1 MLGDNRVKTA
11 PTIHS
16 MSANP
21 SAEKSAETAI
31 SAAQLKKQYAAGARH
46 FAGAQLAN
54 ADLSGC
60 DLRNVNLTDAD
71 LTGANLEHAD
81 LSDANLQGATLLR
94 AKLRDA
100 NLENADLSRAVGLL
114 PTQIAGANLAGA
126 RLPEKF
132 GDFDG
137 LRAVEEE
144 SKNARTLFFGTLL
157 SCVYGWLT
165 IAGTSDVLLLTNSA
179 SSPLPIIGASI
190 PIVSFYVVGPL
201 ILLLLYIYLH
211 LHLQRLWER
220 LADLPAVFPDGHSL
234 GKRAYPWLLTGL
246 VYSYN
251 LFLKDR
257 RPPLSRLQSAVSL
270 LIAWW
275 LVPMTIAMFWLRYL
289 RRHDWVGTTLH
300 IVVLVAA
307 TAAGVILYQ
316 LAVSTLRGQGRNSV
330 RLRSMFARRPTYVRG
345 LWIALLAAAI
355 YVLSLGAIDG
365 VPPEYEATEGEKSLI
380 NADVTP
386 TDVRRWV
393 PQLLQAFGN
402 KIFADLREVDVST
415 RLQNWKGQEEDE
427 LDRVKRGRLRGANLR
442 FADATRAFLVGADLS
457 RATLQGSYLFHANL
471 RGADLAWADLKESF
485 AYEADLQGA
494 NLQNADLRGVDFSG
508 ANLSGADLR
517 GARLDNAN
525 LENCN
530 LNKINLSGTS
540 LATVKG
546 LTTEQLAT
554 VLTDDATQLPENL
567 TGRRSKTK

>member
-1 MLGDNRVKTA
+1 M
-11 PTIHS
+11 P
-16 MSANP
+16 ANS
-21 SAEKSAETAI
+21 SAEESAEPVT
-31 SAAQLKKQYAAGARH
+31 SSDQLKKQYAVGVRH
-46 FAGAQLAN
+46 FAGAKLAN
-54 ADLSGC
+54 GDLSGSN
-60 DLRNVNLTDAD
+60 LRNANLTDAD
-71 LTGANLEHAD
+71 LTGVNLEHAD
-81 LSDANLQGATLLR
+81 LSDGNLQGATLLR
-94 AKLRDA
+94 SKLRDA

-114 PTQIAGANLAGA
+114 PAQLAGANLAGA

-165 IAGTSDVLLLTNSA
+165 IASTSDVLLLTNSA

-220 LADLPAVFPDGHSL
+220 LADLPAVFPDGRSL

-251 LFLKDR
+251 PYLKDR

-275 LVPMTIAMFWLRYL
+275 LTPLTIALFWLRYL
-289 RRHDWVGTTLH
+289 RRHDWIGTALH
-300 IVVLVAA
+300 IVVLVGAI
-307 TAAGVILYQ
+307 AAGVILYR
-316 LAVSTLRGQGRNSV
+316 LAVSTLRGQRRNPAP
-330 RLRSMFARRPTYVRG
+330 LKNLFAQRATYVRA
-345 LWIALLAAAI
+345 LWIAVLTAAI
-355 YVLSLGAIDG
+355 YILSLGAIEG
-365 VPPEYEATEGEKSLI
+365 VPPEYEVAEGEKSLI
-380 NADVTP
+380 NADVAS

-393 PQLLQAFGN
+393 PQLLQALGN
-402 KIFADLREVDVST
+402 KSFADLREVDVST

-427 LDRVKRGRLRGANLR
+427 LNMVKRGRLRGANLR

-457 RATLQGSYLFHANL
+457 RANLQGSYLFHANL
-471 RGADLAWADLKESF
+471 RRAELTWADLKESF

-494 NLQNADLRGVDFSG
+494 NLQNADLRGVDFTG
-508 ANLSGADLR
+508 ANLSGANLT

-525 LENCN
+525 LENSN
-530 LNKINLSGTS
+530 LNKTNLSGTS
-540 LATVKG
+540 LTTVKG
-546 LTTEQLAT
+546 LTAEQIAT
-554 VLTDDATQLPENL
+554 ALTDDATQLPENL
-567 TGRRSKTK
+567 AAERRKTK

>member
-1 MLGDNRVKTA
+1 M
-11 PTIHS
+11 P
-16 MSANP
+16 ANP
-21 SAEKSAETAI
+21 SAEESAEPVS
-31 SAAQLKKQYAAGARH
+31 SADQLKKQYADGGRH
-46 FAGAQLAN
+46 FTGAKLAN
-54 ADLSGC
+54 VDLSGS
-60 DLRNVNLTDAD
+60 DLRNANLTDAD
-71 LTGANLEHAD
+71 LTGINLEHAD

-94 AKLRDA
+94 GKLRDA

-114 PTQIAGANLAGA
+114 PAQLAGTNLAGA

-137 LRAVEEE
+137 LRVVEEE

-165 IAGTSDVLLLTNSA
+165 IASTSDVLLLTNSA

-220 LADLPAVFPDGHSL
+220 LADLPAVFPDGRSL

-251 LFLKDR
+251 PYLKDR

-275 LVPMTIAMFWLRYL
+275 LMPLTIALFWLRYL
-289 RRHDWVGTTLH
+289 RRHDWIGTVLH
-300 IVVLVAA
+300 IVVLVGAI
-307 TAAGVILYQ
+307 AAGVILYR
-316 LAVSTLRGQGRNSV
+316 LAVSTLRGQRRNPVPLKNLFTQTATFV
-330 RLRSMFARRPTYVRG
+330 RA
-345 LWIALLAAAI
+345 LWIALLAAMI
-355 YVLSLGAIDG
+355 YILSLGAIEG
-365 VPPEYEATEGEKSLI
+365 VPPEYEIAGGEKSLI
-380 NADVTP
+380 QADVTP

-393 PQLLQAFGN
+393 PRLLQALGN
-402 KIFADLREVDVST
+402 KSFADLREVDVST

-427 LDRVKRGRLRGANLR
+427 LTMVKRGRLRGANLR
-442 FADATRAFLVGADLS
+442 FADATRGFLVGADLS
-457 RATLQGSYLFHANL
+457 RANLQGSYLFHANL
-471 RGADLAWADLKESF
+471 RRAELTWADLKESF

-494 NLQNADLRGVDFSG
+494 NLQNADLRGVDFTG
-508 ANLSGADLR
+508 ANLSGANLK

-525 LENCN
+525 LENSN
-530 LNKINLSGTS
+530 LNKTNLSGTS
-540 LATVKG
+540 LTTVKG
-546 LTTEQLAT
+546 LTAEQIAIA
-554 VLTDDATQLPENL
+554 LTDNATQLPDNL
-567 TGRRSKTK
+567 AGRQSKTK